1 MRKRS
6 FGMTIG
12 SQSLNLGL
20 SLAMILT
27 SSLVPTLA
35 RPTKNTLAT
44 SLAPG
49 AIGIIQSNGVVTING
64 RAANGSYT
72 LWGDEVVQA
81 QAEAKIVFGALGEV
95 NLSPG
100 ASVQLKMENAKL
112 HEAAGSQAFAA
123 RLLAGEMSVKLVGD
137 SGALVNSVDS
147 EFTAARGAH
156 FKVDLRH
163 GRAMVL
169 TTNGTVLANTSANVA
184 KPLENKTVTSTTTK
198 KDSQYLATKKLEKLI
213 GSFKLSVPPAVVA
226 EAGRREKA
234 LEDLQQRR
242 QAFMKSISISSA
254 GTFFAERDE
263 RNTGRGTTKPV
274 ATPTLSRTIGAAES
288 LHGMLVNGKLT
299 SGRAMLWGG
308 EVVEAPQGSGARL
321 SFTSIGQV
329 VLNSGTKA
337 RLSMENVGL
346 ATTMQAPTRVLATQ
360 LLNGDVQV
368 RFDPQA
374 SGYVRAG
381 DSVMAATRGANFRV
395 EMREGNGAVDV
406 MNGSVMVIGNWPL
419 LAPPVTK
426 NDEGKTRLETKTYN
440 LRPANLN
447 GAIQVGVNQ
456 SHPVQMR
463 VTDESNRP
471 VADVLVRFTLQGAG
485 TLGTAVVGLTSA
497 EVRTDARGIA
507 TVPYNATSVTGLSTI
522 TAEVPGTNATT
533 KTTATVTNKPPFRSW
548 QGGLP
553 ALVVLGAAI
562 GLGVGV
568 YVIQENRAPLIS
580 GRGDAVI
587 LP

>member
-6 FGMTIG
+6 FGTTVG
-12 SQSLNLGL
+12 SKSLNLGL
-20 SLAMILT
+20 SLALILT
-27 SSLVPTLA
+27 SSFFPALA
-35 RPTKNTLAT
+35 RPTKNNLTP

-49 AIGIIQSNGVVTING
+49 AIGIIQSSGVVTING
-64 RAANGSYT
+64 RAANGNFT

-81 QAEAKIVFGALGEV
+81 QAGAKIVFGALGEV

-123 RLLAGEMSVKLVGD
+123 NLLAGEMSVKLVGD
-137 SGALVNSVDS
+137 AGALVNSVDS

-169 TTNGTVLANTSANVA
+169 TTNGTVLANNNAHVA
-184 KPLENKTVTSTTTK
+184 KPLDNKTVASTTTK

-213 GSFKLSVPPAVVA
+213 GSFKLSVPPTVVA
-226 EAGRREKA
+226 EAARREKA
-234 LEDLQQRR
+234 MDDLQQRR

-263 RNTGRGTTKPV
+263 RSAGRTTAKPIV
-274 ATPTLSRTIGAAES
+274 TPALSRTIGAAES
-288 LHGMLVNGKLT
+288 LHGMIVNGKLT
-299 SGRAMLWGG
+299 SGREMLWGG

-329 VLNSGTKA
+329 VLNSGAKA
-337 RLSMENVGL
+337 KLSMENVGL

-360 LLNGDVQV
+360 LLTGDVQV

-381 DSVMAATRGANFRV
+381 DSVLAATRGANFRV

-406 MNGSVMVIGNWPL
+406 LNGSVMVIGNWPL
-419 LAPPVTK
+419 LAPAVTK
-426 NDEGKTRLETKTYN
+426 NDEGKAHFETKTYN

-447 GAIQVGVNQ
+447 GAIQVGVNK
-456 SHPVQMR
+456 SHPVQIR
-463 VTDESNRP
+463 VTDEANRP
-471 VADVLVRFTLQGAG
+471 VADVPVRFTLQGAG

-507 TVPYNATSVTGLSTI
+507 TVAYNATAVTGVSTI
-522 TAEVPGTNATT
+522 TAEVPGTSTAT
-533 KTTATVTNKPPFRSW
+533 KTTATVTNEPAFRSW
-548 QGGLP
+548 GGGLP
-553 ALVVLGAAI
+553 AIIVLGAAVGL
-562 GLGVGV
+562 GLGV
-568 YVIQENRAPLIS
+568 YAIQENRRPIIT

-587 LP
+587 VP